1 MRQIFIRRLTP
12 ALIPALISIGFSG
25 SAMASGF
32 QLQNQTGSGNGNAFA
47 GAAAAAEDAGTVMWN
62 PAGMTYLPKGHN
74 ISAAATVLVR
84 KIDFSDKG
92 SVGVP
97 SLGPGLGGF
106 PLGTTDGGNAG
117 GTSLV
122 PAFYWAYSLSDQWS
136 IGLGISPTFGNV
148 TEYDDSFIGRSAGHY
163 AEIKQIN
170 INPSVA
176 WKVND
181 RVSLG
186 AGLNFAHNFT
196 HFKQGVPAAGNVP
209 ISLAPLVIVPFPANN
224 DLDVKGEDW
233 AVGYNLGA
241 MFQLTPKTRLGLS
254 YRSELTFDLEGKQK
268 FNAQVPGLLV
278 NQDIKAKLKTPASAS
293 VAISHQANEKLELLA
308 DFTWTDWSVV
318 DVIQLKNKQ
327 SGANLS
333 ALSYNF
339 RDTYRVG
346 LGANYQLNS
355 DWKLRFGVA
364 YDKSPVKSA
373 EDRTMTLPDSD
384 RTWLSIG
391 AKYRMSPKMSI
402 DVGYTHLMFASAKT
416 NRAVAFGANQV
427 QTIRGK
433 WDNSVDIVSAQLNY
447 HF

>member
-1 MRQIFIRRLTP
+1 MQERLALRLVP
-12 ALIPALISIGFSG
+12 ALIAITFSG
-25 SAMASGF
+25 TAAASGF

-74 ISAAATVLVR
+74 ISAAATILSRV
-84 KIDFSDKG
+84 IDFDDRG
-92 SVGVP
+92 STGIP
-97 SLGPGLGGF
+97 TLGPGLGGF

-117 GTSLV
+117 GTSIV
-122 PAFYWAYSLSDQWS
+122 PAFYWAYSFSDRLSL
-136 IGLGISPTFGNV
+136 GLGVSPTFGNV
-148 TEYDDSFIGRSAGHY
+148 TEYDFDFIGRNAGHF

-176 WKVND
+176 WKVNE
-181 RVSLG
+181 RVSIG
-186 AGLNFAHNFT
+186 GGLNFAHNET
-196 HFKQGVPAAGNVP
+196 QFKQGVPASGLVP
-209 ISLAPLVIVPFPANN
+209 VPGVGLVPFPANN
-224 DLDVKGEDW
+224 DLDVKGDDW

-241 MFQLTPKTRLGLS
+241 MFQLTPATRLGIT
-254 YRSELTFDLEGKQK
+254 YRSELKFDLEGKQK
-268 FNAQVPGLLV
+268 FKSPVTGILV
-278 NQDIKAKLKTPASAS
+278 NQDIKAVLKTPASAS
-293 VAISHQANEKLELLA
+293 LALAHQYNDRLELLA

-318 DVIQLKNKQ
+318 DTIQLKNKAT
-327 SGANLS
+327 GANLS

-339 RDTYRVG
+339 KDTWRVG
-346 LGANYQLNS
+346 IGANYQLND

-391 AKYRMSPKMSI
+391 AKYRISPKMSL
-402 DVGYTHLMFASAKT
+402 DVGYTHLMFASART
-416 NRAVAFGANQV
+416 ERAVYFGTTKV

-433 WDNSVDIVSAQLNY
+433 WDNSVEILAAQINY
-447 HF
+447 NF